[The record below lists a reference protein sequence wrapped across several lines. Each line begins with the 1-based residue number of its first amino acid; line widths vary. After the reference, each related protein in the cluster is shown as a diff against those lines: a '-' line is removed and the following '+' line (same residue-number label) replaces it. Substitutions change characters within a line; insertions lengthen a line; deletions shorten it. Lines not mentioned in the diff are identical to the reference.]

1 MKAIVV
7 KERGGAEV
15 LKLQEIAIPQPG
27 SAEVLV
33 KVVAAG
39 VNFADIMQHQGT
51 YPLQLPTPY
60 TPGMEIT
67 GIVAAVGNDVSNVS
81 VGNRVAAI
89 SFAAGGYAEYIVL
102 PTKQLI
108 LLPEDID
115 FHSVLALLIQGLT
128 AYFLLD
134 YSARFQSGES
144 VLVYAAAGGVGNMV
158 VQIAK
163 IMGARQIFGTVGSE
177 AKRTQI
183 RKIGVDYPI
192 DYTDKG
198 WPEAVLKETQNR
210 GIDVILD
217 PVGAS
222 AIASNL
228 RCLGTEGRLVTYGW
242 LSGDYPSI
250 TTEQSK
256 TLLFKNQSI
265 IGFAIGVVIEKYPE
279 RIRQAL
285 HQLFT
290 WLREGKLKPTF
301 DQTFSLNEA
310 SAAHTAILNRETSG
324 KVILTVDIK
333 SLSV

>member
-7 KERGGAEV
+7 KERGGSEI
-15 LKLQEIAIPQPG
+15 LKLQEISAPQPG
-27 SAEVLV
+27 SGEVLV
-33 KVVAAG
+33 KVAAAG
-39 VNFADIMQHQGT
+39 VNFADIMQHKGT

-60 TPGMEIT
+60 TPGMEIA
-67 GIVAAVGNDVSNVS
+67 GIVAAVGDDVSNIY

-89 SFAAGGYAEYIVL
+89 SFTAGGYAEYIVL
-102 PTKQLI
+102 PAEQLI
-108 LLPEDID
+108 PLPEDID
-115 FHSVLALLIQGLT
+115 LHSVLALLIQGLS

-134 YSARFQSGES
+134 YSARLQSGES
-144 VLVYAAAGGVGNMV
+144 VLVHAASGGVGNMA

-163 IMGARQIFGTVGSE
+163 LMGAGQIFGTAGSE

-192 DYTDKG
+192 DYTDEG

-217 PVGAS
+217 SVGAA
-222 AIASNL
+222 AIVSNL

-250 TTEQSK
+250 TPEQSK

-265 IGFAIGVVIEKYPE
+265 IGFAVNIVIEKYPE
-279 RIRQAL
+279 RISQAL
-285 HQLFT
+285 HQLFI

-301 DQTFSLNEA
+301 GPTFSLNQA

-324 KVILTVDIK
+324 KVILTVDK
-333 SLSV
+333 K